1 MTAHLR
7 PTTGVLRIAAALETA
22 GFEAWC
28 VGGAIRDAL
37 LGGSPLDWDLAT
49 SATPEQVR
57 SLFGRRRTI
66 PVGIEFGTVKV
77 LDERGVAHE
86 ITTFRRDVKTDG
98 RHAIVEFG
106 ASLDEDLA
114 RRDFTI
120 NAIAYRPKSDEVR
133 DPFGGQTDLAAGVVR
148 AVGDAEQR
156 MREDRLRALRAIRFA
171 GRFDFTIEPATLAA
185 IRSSAPHLTRLSH
198 ERVQQELVKTMEQVR
213 LPSRAFRVWRETGA
227 LEVLIPVLGTLDEV
241 GLATL
246 DRLPRAQEG
255 GIARPQRTLN
265 RIGAL
270 FLDVP
275 PAAARRALTGLRF
288 SKHETSWAVA
298 LVERWNELGAELGR
312 ALRNGRPSDASVR
325 RWLSRLGRI
334 HAGAFL
340 RVALG
345 RWQAMLEAGDD
356 APVELAVRSLH
367 RRMRASLFRDP
378 IELADLAI
386 TGDDLRRAGIP
397 AGPVYAKILHAL
409 LELVLE
415 DPTRNTPDVLLA
427 EALRI
432 WQTRGAGGQSGPST
446 PQPASEP

>member
-1 MTAHLR
+1 MNVHLR
-7 PTTGVLRIAAALETA
+7 PTKGVLRIASALEGA

-37 LGGSPLDWDLAT
+37 LGDAPLDWDLA
-49 SATPEQVR
+49 SPATPEEVR

-77 LDERGVAHE
+77 LDEDGVPHE

-98 RHAIVEFG
+98 RHAVVEFG

-120 NAIAYRPKSDEVR
+120 NAIAYRPRTDEIR
-133 DPFGGQTDLAAGVVR
+133 DPFGGRSDLAARVVR

-171 GRFDFTIEPATLAA
+171 GRYGFALESSTLAA
-185 IRSSAPHLTRLSH
+185 VRSSAPHLGRLSH
-198 ERVQQELVKTMEQVR
+198 ERVQQELVKTLEQVPV
-213 LPSRAFRVWRETGA
+213 PSRALRLWRDVGA
-227 LEVLIPVLGTLDEV
+227 FDVLVPTLAPLDEV

-246 DRLPRAQEG
+246 DGLPRAAEG
-255 GIARPQRTLN
+255 GMNRPQRTLN
-265 RIGAL
+265 RLAAL
-270 FLDVP
+270 FLDVE
-275 PAAARRALTGLRF
+275 PAEVRRTLVGLRF
-288 SKHETSWAVA
+288 SKHETSWSVA
-298 LVERWNELGAELGR
+298 LVERWRDVGAEIGAVLLSR
-312 ALRNGRPSDASVR
+312 RPTDMELR
-325 RWLSRLGRI
+325 RWLGRLGRL

-340 RVALG
+340 RVALA
-345 RWQAMLEAGDD
+345 RWQATERANRP
-356 APVELAVRSLH
+356 APAESAVRSLH
-367 RRMRASLFRDP
+367 RRMRASMFRDP

-386 TGDDLRRAGIP
+386 TGDDLRRMGIP

-415 DPTRNTPDVLLA
+415 DPDRNTPAALLA
-427 EALRI
+427 EVPTIVAALG
-432 WQTRGAGGQSGPST
+432 RGSGSRDQPS
-446 PQPASEP
+446 SEH

>member
-7 PTTGVLRIAAALETA
+7 PTKGVLRIAAALEAA

-49 SATPEQVR
+49 PATPEDVR

-77 LDERGVAHE
+77 LDEQGVAHE

-106 ASLDEDLA
+106 VSLDEDLA

-120 NAIAYRPKSDEVR
+120 NAIAYRPKTDEVR
-133 DPFGGQTDLAAGVVR
+133 DPFGGRTDLAAGVVR

-171 GRFDFTIEPATLAA
+171 GRFEFAIEPATFAA

-213 LPSRAFRVWRETGA
+213 LPSRALRVWRETGA
-227 LEVLIPVLGTLDEV
+227 LEVLIPALAVVDEV
-241 GLATL
+241 ALATL
-246 DRLPRAQEG
+246 DQLPRAQEG
-255 GIARPQRTLN
+255 GMTRPQRTLN
-265 RIGAL
+265 RTGAL
-270 FLDVP
+270 LLDVA
-275 PAAARRALTGLRF
+275 PADARRTLTRLRF
-288 SKHETSWAVA
+288 SKHETGWAVS
-298 LVERWNELGAELGR
+298 LVERWHELGSELGR
-312 ALRNGRPSDASVR
+312 ALRDGRPSDAEVR
-325 RWLSRLGRI
+325 RWLARLGRMY
-334 HAGAFL
+334 AGAFL
-340 RVALG
+340 RVALA
-345 RWQAMLEAGDD
+345 RWQAMTAAGRVAPGEA
-356 APVELAVRSLH
+356 AVRSLH

-409 LELVLE
+409 LEQVLE
-415 DPTRNTPDVLLA
+415 DPARNTPDRLLA
-427 EALRI
+427 EALRL
-432 WQTRGAGGQSGPST
+432 WNAHRADGGSGPHPT
-446 PQPASEP
+446 SEP